1 VLGLYA
7 AYLLVILLMQ
17 QHRALILRSNRFLGS
32 SLVNKGLITSGD
44 LEAANEKFMDAIQSP
59 ELLKNASILTTL
71 LYDLKVLDEAR
82 LLEHIVEE
90 YSIGLVDLD
99 YIKIRPLPSTEIDLS
114 LCWASSTIP
123 FDKVEQTY
131 MVASCYYMS
140 APVVKHWEGL
150 LDGKVVWYSTS
161 MASMSRGL
169 ERLEDALV
177 AEKAAAEAAEE
188 G

>member
-1 VLGLYA
+1 
-7 AYLLVILLMQ
+7 MQ

-32 SLVNKGLITSGD
+32 SLVNKGLLSSGD
-44 LEAANEKFMDAIQSP
+44 LEAANEKFMDAIQTP

-90 YSIGLVDLD
+90 HGIGLIDLNHVEL
-99 YIKIRPLPSTEIDLS
+99 RSLPSTEIDLS

-123 FDKVEQTY
+123 FDKVEETY

-140 APVVKHWEGL
+140 APVVKHWEEL
-150 LDGKVVWYSTS
+150 LDGKVVWYGTS

-169 ERLEDALV
+169 ERLEDVLA
-177 AEKAAAEAAEE
+177 AEKAAAAAAAAETAE
-188 G
+188 TE

>member
-1 VLGLYA
+1 
-7 AYLLVILLMQ
+7 MQ

-32 SLVNKGLITSGD
+32 SLVNKGLLSSGD
-44 LEAANEKFMDAIQSP
+44 LEAANEKFMDAVQSP

-71 LYDLKVLDEAR
+71 LYDLKVLEESR

-90 YSIGLVDLD
+90 HSLGLIDLD
-99 YIKIRPLPSTEIDLS
+99 HIDIRPLPSTEIDLS

-131 MVASCYYMS
+131 MVASCYYLS
-140 APVVKHWEGL
+140 APVVKHWEDL
-150 LDGKVVWYSTS
+150 LDGKIVWYGTS

-169 ERLEDALV
+169 ERLEDVLA

-188 G
+188 EE